1 MYYPCHVNFTLGKWV
16 CKKFSLWEIIRKCLK
31 TFLWFDT
38 SSPAVV
44 LRVEKWE
51 FTLLVSILCLCL
63 WLHLNCV
70 SQSLQ
75 VYQGSPSLIGRTL
88 NRSGHCLVD
97 LVHWSKWK
105 FSNLNNVLKAN
116 HAIHLVNGSLHQQ
129 DLQVESN
136 WKKILAGL
144 EFLYI
149 SRSRFRAKKN
159 PGAKKN

>member
-1 MYYPCHVNFTLGKWV
+1 MHQHRWPIKCPCYVKQTLGKWV

-44 LRVEKWE
+44 LRVHKWE
-51 FTLLVSILCLCL
+51 SPLSVSILYHCL

-88 NRSGHCLVD
+88 DMLNGLFPNESFQTSTMYSRPTMPSILSMEACINKIFKVRIMESTY
-97 LVHWSKWK
+97 WS
-105 FSNLNNVLKAN
+105 
-116 HAIHLVNGSLHQQ
+116 
-129 DLQVESN
+129 ES
-136 WKKILAGL
+136 
-144 EFLYI
+144 
-149 SRSRFRAKKN
+149 
-159 PGAKKN
+159 